1 MHNIRRIKVGVV
13 GCGNISNAYFHGLS
27 QFPDLLEVVA
37 CADLDDSKAKAKA
50 LEKRL
55 PHAGTVDEVLGDPGI
70 DLIVNLTV
78 PKAHAEVNLAA
89 LRQGKHV
96 YCEKPFSLSRREGVE
111 VLNFARGRNLLV
123 GTAPDT
129 FLGAGLQTCRKL
141 MDDGVIGEPVAA
153 TAFMVCRGHESW
165 HPSPEFY
172 YEKGGGPLFD
182 MGPYYLTALVS
193 LLGPIRR
200 VSASARATFP
210 TRTITSE
217 PQNGKIIEV
226 ETPTHYS
233 GTLDFESGAVATV
246 VMSFDVWNGKLPRL
260 EIYGTEG
267 TLGCPDPNQFHES
280 KDVYLLR
287 GNSSKWED
295 VPLAHAHRVGRGMGV
310 ADMAK
315 AIVSQ
320 RDHRCAG
327 ELGCHVVEVMEA
339 FEESSRTG
347 RHVEIL
353 SKCRKPEALPV
364 QLATGQID

>member
-13 GCGNISNAYFHGLS
+13 GCGNISNAYFHGLG
-27 QFPDLLEVVA
+27 QFPNLLEVVA
-37 CADLDDSKAKAKA
+37 CADLDPVRAKAKA
-50 LEKRL
+50 LEKHL
-55 PHAGTVDEVLGDPGI
+55 PHAGTVDELLGDPDI

-96 YCEKPFSLSRREGVE
+96 YCEKPFSLSRREGAE
-111 VLNFARGRNLLV
+111 VLDFARGKNLLV

-141 MDDGVIGEPVAA
+141 MDDGAIGEPVAA
-153 TAFMVCRGHESW
+153 TAFMVCRGHEGW

-193 LLGPIRR
+193 LLGPVRR
-200 VSASARATFP
+200 VTASARATFS
-210 TRTITSE
+210 TRTVTSD
-217 PQNGKIIEV
+217 PKNVRVIPV

-233 GTLDFESGAVATV
+233 GTLDFTSGAVATM
-246 VMSFDVWNGKLPRL
+246 VMSFDIWGGKLPCL

-267 TLGCPDPNQFHES
+267 TLGCPDPNQFHEA
-280 KDVYLLR
+280 KDVYLMR
-287 GNSSKWED
+287 GGSRTWEE
-295 VPLAHAHRVGRGMGV
+295 VPLAHTHRVGRGMGV

-315 AIVSQ
+315 AIVAK

-347 RHVEIL
+347 RHIEIK
-353 SKCRKPEALPV
+353 STCRKPDALPV
-364 QLATGQID
+364 ELGTGMID